1 MSILIG
7 IHRPPRVRGDLGEQV
22 PSVWRQGSQRQ
33 SGVAKIRHMALY
45 GRVRL
50 VFSCNLITANHLII
64 EFQKQLMKTLDC
76 NDVSNRWSFTNN
88 GDTRSNSPSSSPR
101 PGPEPR
107 PDKPVTFGASAG
119 FYPDR
124 IQNI

>member
-22 PSVWRQGSQRQ
+22 PSVWRPGSQRQ

-50 VFSCNLITANHLII
+50 VFSCNLITACCKPFNNRVS
-64 EFQKQLMKTLDC
+64 KTVDE
-76 NDVSNRWSFTNN
+76 N
-88 GDTRSNSPSSSPR
+88 P
-101 PGPEPR
+101 
-107 PDKPVTFGASAG
+107 
-119 FYPDR
+119 
-124 IQNI
+124 